1 MEMLPEVKEYIKKR
15 NMRIALTAE
24 KKSIKETA
32 TRQELEFTRQLNEE
46 IETIKERQ
54 MKEGHRIR
62 EKAKA
67 LTEPIEQGIRELEP
81 KIQDVDRKIEF
92 LKHREKIE
100 GKKPQLDDETIKPYR
115 DRELVKL
122 GTLYEDEFTLIKLFA
137 IENDRP
143 KNRWTLMTIGDTLLR
158 ELVDMSHS
166 YGLPIHIGTYAAIQK
181 ALKHLPTLEEIKT
194 YLKRKRESLMR
205 GDLVAYEEV
214 KKAYLDTINNYS
226 LEDFKPLLEPRKV
239 SGQDAPVVFRI
250 TRYDS
255 TQEYRLYQGFYYDEK
270 NEVEGDPFNYIEVD
284 DTIYARYC
292 RPEQMRIM
300 ETGNTMFGNWWS
312 VRIKI
317 DPRGIVFNRE
327 NWERTIAGA
336 MNRVD
341 EINASRLKSSRV
353 KPVNFYPD
361 EVEWITPMP
370 DELFSTPKL

>member
-1 MEMLPEVKEYIKKR
+1 MLPEVKAYIKER
-15 NMRIALTAE
+15 DLRIALTAE

-32 TRQELEFTRQLNEE
+32 NRQELEVTQHGAKEIRTINDRCFEE
-46 IETIKERQ
+46 IK
-54 MKEGHRIR
+54 RIN
-62 EKAKA
+62 AKA
-67 LTEPIEQGIRELEP
+67 NALKEPIDQGIRELEP

-92 LKHREKIE
+92 LKHREKIK
-100 GKKPQLDDETIKPYR
+100 GKKPQLNDETIKPYR

-122 GTLYEDEFTLIKLFA
+122 GTLYEDEFTIVKLFA

-143 KNRWTLMTIGDTLLR
+143 KNRWTLITIGDTLLR

-166 YGLPIHIGTYAAIQK
+166 YGLPIHIGAYAVIQK

-255 TQEYRLYQGFYYDEK
+255 TQEYRLNQGFYYDEK
-270 NEVEGDPFNYIEVD
+270 KEVEGDPFNYIEVD

-292 RPEQMRIM
+292 RPEQMRII
-300 ETGNTMFGNWWS
+300 ETGNTMFGDWWS
-312 VRIKI
+312 VSIKR

-327 NWERTIAGA
+327 NWEKTITEATS
-336 MNRVD
+336 RID
-341 EINASRLKSSRV
+341 EINAERA

-361 EVEWITPMP
+361 EVEWITPIP